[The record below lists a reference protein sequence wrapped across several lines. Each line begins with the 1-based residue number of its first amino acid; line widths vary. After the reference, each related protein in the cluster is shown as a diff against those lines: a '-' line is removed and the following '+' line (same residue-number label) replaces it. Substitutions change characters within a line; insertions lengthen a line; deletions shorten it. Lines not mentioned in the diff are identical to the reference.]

1 MGEPANLNP
10 EAQMTMF
17 ELDDGAEDERDEVAF
32 HLEDDELCRGLD
44 HPGVPSGDEG
54 GDEADADDEQ
64 ANRDKSAA
72 NKMSFETRGLHDE
85 DAEDRASLAEVGASF
100 GRMDIS
106 GNNALG
112 GTPSRAEDRARGGD
126 PEPVG
131 AGNQLTGTPGAGTD
145 VNREWGLSLSRYP
158 GRLTIVEHRDEINA
172 LNKATDK
179 LWQDLRRKKHLKR
192 IVADQRRLFKGIDA
206 DVYSPKLLKDH
217 KEEKAKREKLIG
229 DDTDSA
235 EEEVQLIV
243 ESFALATGF
252 VGLLGR
258 MTNSPAVGSDPRS
271 AADTPYHRMSSSNE
285 PALRP
290 LFDRNVQQGP
300 TQRLIGGPNDGPPRL
315 FGSAT
320 WNQIVPGTAGTG
332 NDIINSN
339 NGGNGGPGGGGGGR
353 TGRGAAWNMDQLV
366 QAAIRLMGLN
376 HAMVRD
382 ILIQIL
388 LLVAGL
394 AFVFTGDL
402 RSAGICLLLYYA
414 WYLYLQL
421 TYGLA
426 QHLLQNGPPPGG
438 AARAAR
444 AFSEFASDATNA
456 SACANFASWR
466 KRKIETKTRR
476 QEENFWNHLTEPE
489 WFGPSHYQVKQIIR
503 RRINRGARGGYG
515 VLVRSTGN
523 TQWAQCR
530 GLHAKRNGNS

>member
-1 MGEPANLNP
+1 
-10 EAQMTMF
+10 
-17 ELDDGAEDERDEVAF
+17 
-32 HLEDDELCRGLD
+32 
-44 HPGVPSGDEG
+44 
-54 GDEADADDEQ
+54 
-64 ANRDKSAA
+64 
-72 NKMSFETRGLHDE
+72 
-85 DAEDRASLAEVGASF
+85 
-100 GRMDIS
+100 
-106 GNNALG
+106 
-112 GTPSRAEDRARGGD
+112 
-126 PEPVG
+126 
-131 AGNQLTGTPGAGTD
+131 
-145 VNREWGLSLSRYP
+145 
-158 GRLTIVEHRDEINA
+158 
-172 LNKATDK
+172 
-179 LWQDLRRKKHLKR
+179 
-192 IVADQRRLFKGIDA
+192 
-206 DVYSPKLLKDH
+206 
-217 KEEKAKREKLIG
+217 
-229 DDTDSA
+229 
-235 EEEVQLIV
+235 
-243 ESFALATGF
+243 
-252 VGLLGR
+252 

-438 AARAAR
+438 GLRAPCGRGSGAK
-444 AFSEFASDATNA
+444 FSRLLTLKPQSSIPTLRQHRHHPWQPHRPWSLPREHGRSERTRGSRN
-456 SACANFASWR
+456 
-466 KRKIETKTRR
+466 KRERER
-476 QEENFWNHLTEPE
+476 L
-489 WFGPSHYQVKQIIR
+489 
-503 RRINRGARGGYG
+503 
-515 VLVRSTGN
+515 RSSSS
-523 TQWAQCR
+523 CD
-530 GLHAKRNGNS
+530 KYY